1 MRTGL
6 ALVMI
11 AGAMATAA
19 VGLNALHKIQD
30 NPGIDIQTTASI
42 MRPSGEIFRL
52 LSVDEGA
59 SCEVIKGKTQRSGR
73 SPLTVDP
80 ACDQILPGMA
90 LVRFWRER
98 PDGSVDLTG
107 EAGESLAT
115 FAVGDGFAY
124 ESFRPRTPLLRMSA
138 E

>member
-30 NPGIDIQTTASI
+30 SPGIDLQTTASI
-42 MRPSGEIFRL
+42 ARPSGEVFRL
-52 LSVDEGA
+52 SSVDEGG
-59 SCEVIKGKTQRSGR
+59 SCQVIKGKTQRSGR
-73 SPLTVDP
+73 SSLTVDP
-80 ACDQILPGMA
+80 ACDKVLPGMSR
-90 LVRFWRER
+90 VRFWRER
-98 PDGSVDLTG
+98 PDGSIDLTG

-124 ESFRPRTPLLRMSA
+124 ESFRPRTPLLRLSS